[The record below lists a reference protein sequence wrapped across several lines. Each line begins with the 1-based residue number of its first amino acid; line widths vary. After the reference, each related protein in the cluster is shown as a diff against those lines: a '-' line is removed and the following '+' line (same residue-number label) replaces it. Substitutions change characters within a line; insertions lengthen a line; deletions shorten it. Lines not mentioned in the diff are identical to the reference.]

1 MVINDDYSSLWNKDP
16 FRKTKLNNSIDKNKL
31 QTLLS

>member
-1 MVINDDYSSLWNKDP
+1 
-16 FRKTKLNNSIDKNKL
+16 LNNSIDKNKL